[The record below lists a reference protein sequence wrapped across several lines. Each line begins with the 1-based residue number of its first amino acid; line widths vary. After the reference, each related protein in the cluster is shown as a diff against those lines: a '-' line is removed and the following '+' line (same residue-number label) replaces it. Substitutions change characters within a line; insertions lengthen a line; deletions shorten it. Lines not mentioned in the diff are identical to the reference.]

1 MEDLGLKMEVEWL
14 WIEDRQ
20 SRFEDSLMPHQHL
33 IHIVLLILCRESRYF
48 EGSVKF

>member
-20 SRFEDSLMPHQHL
+20 SRFEDSIMQHQYL
-33 IHIVLLILCRESRYF
+33 IHIFSLSFVANHAFLRTL
-48 EGSVKF
+48 

>member
-20 SRFEDSLMPHQHL
+20 SRFEDSIMPH
-33 IHIVLLILCRESRYF
+33 RYDIYVSLSF
-48 EGSVKF
+48 VANHAF